1 MKGGLETARSRLTRL
16 ATTRL
21 LSARPQACERGEH
34 QAVVAIE
41 KSDWRAARMALHLRL
56 KMRCAPTA
64 KECPDRAHS
73 EADRSS
79 RAARYRVRS
88 VVAHERE
95 AGNKAPYGQT
105 LLASV

>member
-21 LSARPQACERGEH
+21 LSARPQACERVEH

-64 KECPDRAHS
+64 KECAQI
-73 EADRSS
+73 
-79 RAARYRVRS
+79 
-88 VVAHERE
+88 ERILKLIDQAE
-95 AGNKAPYGQT
+95 QQGIGPEP
-105 LLASV
+105 

>member
-21 LSARPQACERGEH
+21 LSAGPQACERLEH

-41 KSDWRAARMALHLRL
+41 KSDWRGARMALHLRL

-64 KECPDRAHS
+64 KECAQI
-73 EADRSS
+73 
-79 RAARYRVRS
+79 
-88 VVAHERE
+88 ERILKLIDQAE
-95 AGNKAPYGQT
+95 EQGIGPEP
-105 LLASV
+105 